1 MPKFAPAVR
10 SAVHAH
16 PVRTRAV
23 GRASERSQASWWQRV
38 VLPTALPYLYE
49 HLREGRR
56 VLICC
61 ERGDDRSATVAAAA
75 LLALFADDA
84 ATVRDPGPPGGGSR
98 QSASKDDVRA
108 RLALLQGA
116 CPAARVSRQLT
127 KELNNFFVSP
137 NGGWL
142 QVLA

>member
-1 MPKFAPAVR
+1 MAAGTTTASLADADEPA
-10 SAVHAH
+10 A
-16 PVRTRAV
+16 
-23 GRASERSQASWWQRV
+23 ASGLMAETKAAIAGTKA
-38 VLPTALPYLYE
+38 PTAAA
-49 HLREGRR
+49 
-56 VLICC
+56 
-61 ERGDDRSATVAAAA
+61 ATVAAAA

-84 ATVRDPGPPGGGSR
+84 ATVRDPGPPGGASR

-142 QVLA
+142 QVTFA